1 LQKSDEIQEKDMM
14 NIKPS
19 IEEINELFQ
28 KYSINEQ
35 IMEVKQLSGTT
46 AGRVFRLRASSGQQY
61 ILKWDD
67 PEQIQITC
75 EFLEA
80 YSDVRLLP
88 KVLFIDSDNTYFAYS
103 YLEGETHYNRGSKRV
118 WLTFMVKELFNTYV
132 HIADAEFWGR
142 TEYARET
149 WKEFNQ
155 ISIDEARENLG
166 DVLGLED
173 YHLVQSTVNR
183 LFQKDEAARFL
194 LHGDAGVHNVVFKE
208 KELIG
213 VIDPSPM
220 VGPVLYDFLYA
231 FCSSPDDLDP
241 ALLWEIFE
249 HLEQVD
255 MDKSRLMEE
264 AMVHL
269 YCRIGLSNKHHPQ
282 DLPEYLE
289 AWDLWK
295 RLCEKH

>member
-1 LQKSDEIQEKDMM
+1 MNNNQGLKEIT
-14 NIKPS
+14 
-19 IEEINELFQ
+19 ELFH
-28 KYSINEQ
+28 KHMIHEQ
-35 IMEVKQLSGTT
+35 IVEAEQLSGTT
-46 AGRVFRLRASSGQQY
+46 DGRVLRLRGSSGQQY

-67 PEQIQITC
+67 PEQIQIAQQ
-75 EFLEA
+75 FLAA
-80 YSDVRLLP
+80 YSHVMLLP
-88 KVLFIDSDNTYFAYS
+88 KVLFTAEDNTYFVYS
-103 YLEGETHYNRGSKRV
+103 YREGETHYNRGTKKV
-118 WLTFMVKELFNTYV
+118 WLTRLVKELFNTYV
-132 HIADAEFWGR
+132 RLPDTDSWGR
-142 TEYARET
+142 MEYPRET

-173 YHLVQSTVNR
+173 YNLVLSTVNR
-183 LFQKDEAARFL
+183 LFHEDEAARFL

-208 KELIG
+208 KEMIG

-241 ALLWEIFE
+241 TLLWDVFE
-249 HLEQVD
+249 HLEQVH

-264 AMVHL
+264 ALVHL

-295 RLCEKH
+295 RQCEEH